1 MTKPTDRGR
10 RQLSLGEAY
19 QAVEDAASGATDRP
33 DPLTVGEVC
42 RRVNR
47 ALETIE
53 SGRELEVVG
62 EVGDCHLKQ
71 HWYFTLLDAKGAKLP
86 CSFFSTR
93 RRLDVEGVRPDRGM
107 KVVVRGR
114 LEYWAEGGRMS
125 LIVTRIREA
134 GTGDLHERF
143 ERLRRELE
151 AKGVFDERHHLPL
164 PTMARRLLVLTSASG
179 AVRSDIEET
188 ARRRWP
194 GIELLLAPIPVQGDS
209 ATPVIADAIRRARGQ
224 APALGVDAI
233 VLARGGGSLEDLW
246 CFNEAEVVTAIH
258 ESRTRARDLATG
270 GGPRPVPLVSAIGHE
285 SDVTLCD
292 FVADHRAST
301 PTQAAMVLVID
312 ATEHREMI
320 RSRADRLGR
329 LLERTLERSRARL
342 DLALRH
348 ELIRRPERLYDHHVR
363 RIDGLGN
370 RLGLVRSTVLDGA
383 ASRLESASIRLR
395 GASPA
400 QQVERGAE
408 RLERAGERLVRGMA
422 RRHRDAETRISHLSA
437 RLESVGP
444 RAVLDRG
451 YALVRDEAGRPVRD
465 ATTAKAGDRLQV
477 ELSRGDLG
485 VTVDRPWTE
494 SGDSTSAPTGSA

>member
-1 MTKPTDRGR
+1 MTEPTDRGR

-19 QAVEDAASGATDRP
+19 RAVEDAASGAADRP
-33 DPLTVGEVC
+33 EPLTVGEIC
-42 RRVNR
+42 QRVNR

-53 SGRELEVVG
+53 SGRELEVIG

-93 RRLDVEGVRPDRGM
+93 RRLDVEAVRPDRGM

-114 LEYWAEGGRMS
+114 LEYWAEGGRVS

-134 GTGDLHERF
+134 GTGDLHARF
-143 ERLRRELE
+143 ERLRRALE
-151 AKGVFDERHHLPL
+151 AQGLFDERHRLPL
-164 PTMARRLLVLTSASG
+164 PTMARRLLVLTSPSG

-209 ATPVIADAIRRARGQ
+209 ATPVIADAIRRAREQG
-224 APALGVDAI
+224 PALGIDAI

-246 CFNEAEVVTAIH
+246 CFNEAAVVKAIH
-258 ESRTRARDLATG
+258 ESRIRAVDLATR

-320 RSRADRLGR
+320 RSREDRMGR

-342 DLALRH
+342 ELALRH
-348 ELIRRPERLYDHHVR
+348 EFIRRPERLYDHHVR
-363 RIDGLGN
+363 RTDDLAS
-370 RLGLVRSTVLDGA
+370 RLGLVRGAVLDEA
-383 ASRLESASIRLR
+383 ATRLESASTRLR
-395 GASPA
+395 ATSPT
-400 QQVERGAE
+400 Q
-408 RLERAGERLVRGMA
+408 RLERAEERLDRAGEQLVRGMA
-422 RRHRDAETRISHLSA
+422 RRHGDAETRISHLSA

-451 YALVRDEAGRPVRD
+451 YAVVRDEAGRPVRD
-465 ATTAKAGDRLQV
+465 AATAKAGDRLRI
-477 ELSRGDLG
+477 ELGRGDLG
-485 VTVDRPWTE
+485 VTVDRPWIEAGNSPSDPAE
-494 SGDSTSAPTGSA
+494 SE